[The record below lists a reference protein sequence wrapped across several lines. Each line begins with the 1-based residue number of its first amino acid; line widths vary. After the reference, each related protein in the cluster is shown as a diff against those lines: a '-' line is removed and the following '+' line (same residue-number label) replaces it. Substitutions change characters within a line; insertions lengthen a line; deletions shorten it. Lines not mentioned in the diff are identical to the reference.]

1 MAKDPLGALK
11 SSFATEVNSAMR
23 ELGSS
28 SYFNP
33 LQVSKVQK
41 DYRSYGLPVG
51 FKLAKDLGKDPV
63 SAAEEVLRR
72 LNLRN
77 VAYASDAYVD
87 RGYLNLRFEKGRFF
101 KDVIELAS
109 SEELGRGERRNSTL
123 MVEHTSVN
131 PVHPLHVG
139 SGRNAVIGD
148 SFSRILRFLGW
159 EVRRHY
165 LVNDCNLQVAILAA
179 GRSKVRDLR
188 PKGKMDHWFG
198 LIYAISNASLEM
210 WKVKKGLSSD
220 SKLEDWLETFER
232 VKRVEPELERVG
244 ELSEEEVM
252 SLLRGYQRGEEEAVR
267 VFREV
272 AESVLEGFLSTLSR
286 MGIFYDQF
294 DWESD
299 LIWGSWTKGAIR
311 RLEESGYLG
320 KEGEA
325 IYIDLWRAVKER
337 EEVRRVFGL
346 SEEELA
352 RLEEEGRLGEV
363 VPRRFYLTRSDGT
376 WLYTGTDVA
385 YSLYKFEGVGVEA
398 CYNVIASEQS
408 LEQKGVRACLSLMG
422 YDPERLIH
430 LSYEMVNLVG
440 ATMSG
445 RRGVYVT
452 LDEILDEA
460 KRKVEEILRERGVS
474 DEEVSE
480 ISEKVA
486 LGAVKYGLIS
496 VSPNKVVQFRW
507 ERVLNFEE
515 NSGPFIQ
522 YAYTRAAGIL
532 RKAEGLPEN
541 YDPEELKSELEVS
554 LVQMIA
560 EFPEKVRSAHQLMRP
575 DIIAL
580 YANDLASLFNRFY
593 ETHPVI
599 NAPSAEE
606 RDARLHLVG
615 AVKGALGLSMDLIGI
630 PRLERM

>member
-1 MAKDPLGALK
+1 MTKDPLGALK
-11 SSFATEVNSAMR
+11 SSFANEVNSTVR
-23 ELGSS
+23 ELGLI
-28 SYFNP
+28 SYFTP
-33 LQVSKVQK
+33 LQVSRVQR

-51 FKLAKDLGKDPV
+51 FKLAKDLRKDPV
-63 SAAEEVLRR
+63 EAAEEVLRR
-72 LNLRN
+72 LDLSK
-77 VAYASDAYVD
+77 VDYAVEAYVE
-87 RGYLNLRFEKGRFF
+87 RGYLNVRYEKGKFF
-101 KDVIELAS
+101 KDVIKLAS
-109 SEELGRGERRNSTL
+109 SEELGRGGSRGVTV

-148 SFSRILRFLGW
+148 SFSRVLSFLGW
-159 EVRRHY
+159 SVRRHY

-188 PKGKMDHWFG
+188 PKGKVDHWFG
-198 LIYAISNASLEM
+198 LVYAISNASLEV
-210 WKVKKGLSSD
+210 WKVKRGLTPE
-220 SKLEDWLETFER
+220 SKLEDWLETLER
-232 VKRVEPELERVG
+232 IKRADPELERVG
-244 ELSEEEVM
+244 ELSEGEVT
-252 SLLRGYQRGEEEAVR
+252 SLLRSYQRGEREAVG

-286 MGIFYDQF
+286 MGISYDQF

-299 LIWGSWTKGAIR
+299 LIWRGWVKRAIEK
-311 RLEESGYLG
+311 LDSSGYLR
-320 KEGEA
+320 KEDGA
-325 IYIDLWRAVKER
+325 LYVDLWKAVKER

-346 SEEELA
+346 SEGEVGK
-352 RLEEEGRLGEV
+352 LEEEGRLGEV
-363 VPRRFYLTRSDGT
+363 VPKRFYLTRSDGT

-398 CYNVIASEQS
+398 CYNVIASEQN
-408 LEQKGVRACLSLMG
+408 LEQRGVRACLALMG

-460 KRKVEEILRERGVS
+460 RRKVEKILEARGVS
-474 DEEVSE
+474 DEEARE
-480 ISEKVA
+480 ISERVA
-486 LGAVKYGLIS
+486 LGAVKYALVS

-507 ERVLNFEE
+507 ERVLDFEE

-532 RKAEGLPEN
+532 RRAREVPEG
-541 YDPEELKSELEVS
+541 YDPEELKSEMEVS
-554 LVQMIA
+554 LVQMVS
-560 EFPEKVRSAHQLMRP
+560 ELPERVWSAYQLMRP
-575 DIIAL
+575 DMVAL
-580 YANDLASLFNRFY
+580 YANDLASLFNKFY

-599 NAPSAEE
+599 NAPNAGE
-606 RDARLHLVG
+606 RDARLNLVG
-615 AVKGALGLSMDLIGI
+615 AVKGALGISMDLIGI

>member
-299 LIWGSWTKGAIR
+299 LIWRSWTKGAIR

-460 KRKVEEILRERGVS
+460 KRKVEEILRERGIS

-599 NAPSAEE
+599 NASSAEE